1 MGIFF
6 NRNSDNENEKSQ
18 SNFGSSKGKVIAF
31 LNQKGGVGK
40 TTVAFNTA
48 FALRAQGKRVLCL
61 DLDPQANL
69 TYLFGLE
76 DVEGYS
82 LYNLLLNSIRELKGL
97 HTSCLV
103 SDLLVQKDGVDLIPS
118 SGDLSGFELTVAG
131 ISVPRQLILKK
142 FIEKNGLTHLYDYI
156 IIDCPPTLGLLVI
169 NSLCASDGVIVPFRP
184 DDFSRK
190 GLNAFYEV
198 LENIDD
204 MGVVK
209 VPEILVHVPNLV
221 DSRRKQEQDDLAN
234 IVNQLGSDSKVMGP
248 ILNKSQLVKA
258 LGQKKSVFDYTSK
271 EFLPLQESFSEIA
284 NIIEEWA
291 Q

>member
-6 NRNSDNENEKSQ
+6 NRTQSQ
-18 SNFGSSKGKVIAF
+18 NDEGKTNAEGGKGKVIAF

-48 FALRAQGKRVLCL
+48 FALKAQGKRVLCL

-69 TYLFGLE
+69 TYLFGIE

-156 IIDCPPTLGLLVI
+156 VIDCPPTLGLLVI

-209 VPEILVHVPNLV
+209 VPEILLHVPNLV
-221 DSRRKQEQDDLAN
+221 DARRKQEQDDLVN
-234 IVNQLGSDSKVMGP
+234 IVNQLGSDSKVMEP
-248 ILNKSQLVKA
+248 IHNKSQLVKA
-258 LGQKKSVFDYTSK
+258 LGQRKSVYDYSSK
-271 EFLPLQESFSEIA
+271 EYAPLQESFTKIA
-284 NIIEEWA
+284 NVIEEWA

>member
-6 NRNSDNENEKSQ
+6 NRNSDNDNEKSQ

-76 DVEGYS
+76 EVEGYS
-82 LYNLLLNSIRELKGL
+82 LYNLLLNSVRELRGL

-131 ISVPRQLILKK
+131 VTIPRQLILKN

-234 IVNQLGSDSKVMGP
+234 IVSQLGSDSKVMGP

-258 LGQKKSVFDYTSK
+258 LGQKKSVFDYSSK
-271 EFLPLQESFSEIA
+271 EFLPLQESFNEIA

>member
-6 NRNSDNENEKSQ
+6 NRNQSQ
-18 SNFGSSKGKVIAF
+18 NDEGKTNAEVGKGKVIAF

-69 TYLFGLE
+69 TYLFGIE

-103 SDLLVQKDGVDLIPS
+103 SDLLIQKEGVDLIPS

-156 IIDCPPTLGLLVI
+156 VIDCPPTLGLLVI

-209 VPEILVHVPNLV
+209 VPEILLHVPNLV
-221 DSRRKQEQDDLAN
+221 DSRRKQEQDDLVN
-234 IVNQLGSDSKVMGP
+234 IVNQLGSDSKVMEP
-248 ILNKSQLVKA
+248 IHNKSQLVKA
-258 LGQKKSVFDYTSK
+258 LGQRKSVYDYSSK
-271 EFLPLQESFSEIA
+271 EYAPLQESFTKIA
-284 NIIEEWA
+284 NVIEEWA